1 LTQINRKEPELEP
14 EPQFV
19 ISAPAPGGNNTDF
32 EKKERTYLARR
43 VSFSSLLKVLVMS
56 VPIARAIFMK

>member
-1 LTQINRKEPELEP
+1 MYWFLL
-14 EPQFV
+14 
-19 ISAPAPGGNNTDF
+19 GGF
-32 EKKERTYLARR
+32 CVSRERETAKTYLARR